1 MCVITSSVGSGSYQ
15 ELCEMGLVK
24 PDHRCQ
30 QEQISESPVRELASS
45 SEAQQPVSATEV
57 LQPTSTAEA
66 QEEPKLDFLVEAL
79 DEVLF
84 DEFSS
89 QEEHAMS
96 MVGSAMR
103 IAEALRSEYTS
114 LLDGQEFNMTVSGI
128 LLHTAL
134 QISGPEAFVAM
145 TDVMRINLLP
155 LLAENEPTEA
165 TVTSLLS
172 EEERQALSQH
182 QESQGE
188 VDQEPTAMRIAL
200 QRVQPQAEHRRRGK
214 GGK

>member
-1 MCVITSSVGSGSYQ
+1 
-15 ELCEMGLVK
+15 MGLVK
-24 PDHRCQ
+24 SDLPSQ
-30 QEQISESPVRELASS
+30 QEQLSESPVRELASS
-45 SEAQQPVSATEV
+45 SEAQQPVSATEA

-66 QEEPKLDFLVEAL
+66 QEEPKLDFLVESL

-89 QEEHAMS
+89 QEEQARA

-114 LLDGQEFNMTVSGI
+114 LLDGQEFNMMVSGI
-128 LLHTAL
+128 LLQTAL

-145 TDVMRINLLP
+145 TDVMRMNLLP
-155 LLAENEPTEA
+155 LLAADEPVEG

-172 EEERQALSQH
+172 EEERQALLQR
-182 QESQGE
+182 QQPQDE
-188 VDQEPTAMRIAL
+188 DQEPTAMRIAL
-200 QRVQPQAEHRRRGK
+200 QRVQPQAEHRRGK